1 MLKRISELDVHQFQA
16 LFLIHNAMSPENLS
30 ADGEL
35 PRRVVK
41 QRYDELNLKL
51 KEMVSTLN
59 LDQDAFNPDAIYTEF
74 SKRRVSKQMQKP
86 IKTLSKPKMAK
97 KATPSNADQGPSPF
111 RDPFADPY

>member
-1 MLKRISELDVHQFQA
+1 MLKKISELDIYQFQA

-41 QRYDELNLKL
+41 QRYDELNFKL
-51 KEMVSTLN
+51 KAMVSTLN

-74 SKRRVSKQMQKP
+74 SKRRVSQQMQRT
-86 IKTLSKPKMAK
+86 IKTTSKPKAAK
-97 KATPSNADQGPSPF
+97 KVTPSNTDQGPSPF